1 VKLEKGGRGKGAD
14 TGASRMHNT
23 LITAIFYQ
31 QGRMRTQAARADPV
45 CFIWDCLT
53 FNWGFPGGSVGK

>member
-1 VKLEKGGRGKGAD
+1 MKLEKGGREKGAD

-31 QGRMRTQAARADPV
+31 QGRMRNRLPEQ
-45 CFIWDCLT
+45 IQ
-53 FNWGFPGGSVGK
+53 SVLFGTV